1 MHSLDSL
8 ALHLLPVANA
18 FETIG
23 NGFGGFFGLLG
34 LIFLIWGVVS
44 VVRSSL
50 STGPKVLWVIAAV
63 IFPFL
68 GPLCWLIFGGQFRRQ
83 NA

>member
-1 MHSLDSL
+1 MNPLEFL
-8 ALHLLPVANA
+8 AVQALPVANA

-23 NGFGGFFGLLG
+23 NGFGGLFGLLG

-50 STGPKVLWVIAAV
+50 DTTPKVLWVIATV
-63 IFPFL
+63 IFPFA
-68 GPLCWLIFGGQFRRQ
+68 GPLCWLIFGGKFRQRV
-83 NA
+83 

>member
-1 MHSLDSL
+1 MNPLDVL
-8 ALHLLPVANA
+8 FLQGLPVANA

-23 NGFGGFFGLLG
+23 KGFGGLFGLLG

-63 IFPFL
+63 IFPFA
-68 GPLCWLIFGGQFRRQ
+68 GPLCWLIFGGAYRQ
-83 NA
+83 RV